1 MKKKKYLAW
10 FFSGESLDGTLST
23 HSLVIKKLCENFEK
37 VYFINFENLKYFK
50 DWTSSKKEFSYK
62 LNKKFKLPNN
72 IEIFN
77 PKTVKNFKDF
87 MVGKELIAIN
97 NIGRSISDLKIN
109 FLLARY
115 PIKQVQIINVGFF
128 NLEYKT
134 GKNNSYLKNFIYKL
148 NKNYS
153 HKLTVLL
160 SNLGLIPKIQIR
172 FTSSLKII
180 KNINQNLIKKIL
192 YKLNLFYAKEIILIN
207 SSAFDIYKKNEI
219 KVRED
224 KIVLIDS
231 YIDHPEIVAIGD
243 NPSEKKVEEHY
254 YYLNKLINNFSNVY
268 NKKVVICIHPHDN
281 LEIKKKKFPKLKV
294 VQYETLQNIYEAFL
308 VFFFDSSAV
317 VDAILLKKRIL
328 TINSNFLGKN
338 RTKGAQEFVNNA
350 GILKINIQDEINTD
364 KDKFLSKLD
373 NAKTNYT
380 NYIKS
385 YIAPDGNNLA
395 YEKIIRTLKERFFS
409 ESC

>member
-1 MKKKKYLAW
+1 M
-10 FFSGESLDGTLST
+10 
-23 HSLVIKKLCENFEK
+23 
-37 VYFINFENLKYFK
+37 
-50 DWTSSKKEFSYK
+50 
-62 LNKKFKLPNN
+62 
-72 IEIFN
+72 
-77 PKTVKNFKDF
+77 
-87 MVGKELIAIN
+87 
-97 NIGRSISDLKIN
+97 
-109 FLLARY
+109 
-115 PIKQVQIINVGFF
+115 
-128 NLEYKT
+128 
-134 GKNNSYLKNFIYKL
+134 KNFIYIF

-160 SNLGLIPKIQIR
+160 SNLGLVPKIQIR

-180 KNINQNLIKKIL
+180 KNINQSLIKKIL
-192 YKLNLFYAKEIILIN
+192 HKLNLFYAKEIILIN

-254 YYLNKLINNFSNVY
+254 YHLNKLINNFSNVY

-281 LEIKKKKFPKLKV
+281 LEIKKKKYPKLEV

-385 YIAPDGNNLA
+385 YIVPDGNNLA